1 MKTIT
6 TLALGAILV
15 GSANIAAAAPLDF
28 LFGGN
33 RKEHRDD
40 RRHDHRDDRH
50 DHNRGR
56 RPMSTEARAQLKLR
70 ELGYYRGP
78 IDGAF
83 GRSSKAALIRFQR
96 DRHLRPT
103 GWLDERTRRAL
114 RI

>member
-1 MKTIT
+1 M
-6 TLALGAILV
+6 
-15 GSANIAAAAPLDF
+15 DF

-33 RKEHRDD
+33 R
-40 RRHDHRDDRH
+40 HDHRDDHRH
-50 DHNRGR
+50 EYRDDRYHDRDHGR
-56 RPMSTEARAQLKLR
+56 RPMSTEARAQLRLR

-78 IDGAF
+78 VDGSF
-83 GRSSKAALIRFQR
+83 GRSSKASLIRFQR